1 MKMAEAMMQNRSGS
15 ARAPEN
21 AEAMVAATQEF
32 PPSSSGDERA
42 IAEVRASYAR
52 EGEPIATMPP
62 PVGVASMARTAVK
75 AVTGAQPVLF
85 LDKLGERLAFE
96 LAGRRLYE
104 GLCAKHEAYGG
115 FEGGPSV
122 EDLWHVADEE
132 LRHATIV
139 RRAIEKMGGDP
150 TAVTPSAN
158 VHAVASL
165 GLAKVVT
172 DARTDLA
179 QSLEAILV
187 AELADND
194 CWAALVELARGAGDD
209 DLAAEF
215 ENALET
221 EREHLEKVRA
231 WIAAA
236 QGRTGER
243 VAPAAAALI
252 GDRRSG
258 GKPRTR
264 SRSRSRGERR
274 AGGAKSQKRGK
285 SEKPRKRA
293 KRTRRRAH

>member
-1 MKMAEAMMQNRSGS
+1 MKTAEASMQNRSGS
-15 ARAPEN
+15 ARAPQN
-21 AEAMVAATQEF
+21 TQAMVTATEEF

-42 IAEVRASYAR
+42 IAEIRASYAR
-52 EGEPIATMPP
+52 DGEPIATMPP
-62 PVGVASMARTAVK
+62 PVGVASMAKTAVK
-75 AVTGAQPVLF
+75 AVTGGQPVLF

-115 FEGGPSV
+115 FDGGPSV
-122 EDLWHVADEE
+122 EELWHVADEE

-150 TAVTPSAN
+150 TAITPSAN

-165 GLAKVVT
+165 GLVKVVT
-172 DARTDLA
+172 DPRTDLA

-194 CWAALVELARGAGDD
+194 CWAALVELAYGAGEEQ
-209 DLAAEF
+209 LAGEF

-221 EREHLEKVRA
+221 EREHLAKVRT

-243 VAPAAAALI
+243 VAPAAAALV
-252 GDRRSG
+252 GNRRSG
-258 GKPRTR
+258 GKPRAR
-264 SRSRSRGERR
+264 SRSRAGRERR
-274 AGGAKSQKRGK
+274 ASGAKAEKRQK

-293 KRTRRRAH
+293 KTTRRRAR